1 MCANPGPGEATG
13 SWPISAGPL
22 PGVTGRGAGVRLGNR
37 PADSRRPERASWQV
51 DAVDTG
57 QERRNRRRSVRQLWR
72 RFIVA
77 IREGDEH
84 MVEQAV
90 LQLAGRRKIFAPLAL
105 IVGAF
110 VMLFSALRLLVT
122 NWRLML
128 VQALPALLIWAVT
141 LDLKAHVLHGKEFN
155 VVRGPIVVVLFVLAV
170 LVTIGAFFLNAA
182 FAFAISQ
189 PGAPDLKAGFRQA
202 RRHAR
207 AVIGWGTLIGL
218 ALGVAAILVPRW
230 GLRWFA
236 LSLGIVLAVM
246 MVCYVAV
253 PARIVGVQIAKPA
266 DMTGRRDKL
275 AATALAGLVSGI
287 ICTPPY
293 VISRVGEGLLGSGSL
308 FAFGVALIVIG
319 LTLEAGATGAVK
331 AIKVSAKLLGNR
343 SSAAPGGQ
351 ADGTT
356 LAWATKTSNQ
366 PPGTPESKID
376 DQLGTGQ

>member
-1 MCANPGPGEATG
+1 
-13 SWPISAGPL
+13 
-22 PGVTGRGAGVRLGNR
+22 
-37 PADSRRPERASWQV
+37 
-51 DAVDTG
+51 
-57 QERRNRRRSVRQLWR
+57 
-72 RFIVA
+72 
-77 IREGDEH
+77 
-84 MVEQAV
+84 
-90 LQLAGRRKIFAPLAL
+90 
-105 IVGAF
+105 
-110 VMLFSALRLLVT
+110 
-122 NWRLML
+122 
-128 VQALPALLIWAVT
+128 
-141 LDLKAHVLHGKEFN
+141 
-155 VVRGPIVVVLFVLAV
+155 VLFVLAV

-182 FAFAISQ
+182 FAFTISQ

-202 RRHAR
+202 RRHGR
-207 AVIGWGTLIGL
+207 AVIGWGTVIGL

-293 VISRVGEGLLGSGSL
+293 VISRVGEGLLGNGSL

-331 AIKVSAKLLGNR
+331 AIKVSAKLLGGR
-343 SSAAPGGQ
+343 SPAAPGGQ
-351 ADGTT
+351 AEG
-356 LAWATKTSNQ
+356 AT
-366 PPGTPESKID
+366 PAAKIP
-376 DQLGTGQ
+376 

>member
-1 MCANPGPGEATG
+1 M
-13 SWPISAGPL
+13 
-22 PGVTGRGAGVRLGNR
+22 TGRRAGVRLGNR
-37 PADSRRPERASWQV
+37 AADGRRPEKASWQV
-51 DAVDTG
+51 NAVDTG
-57 QERRNRRRSVRQLWR
+57 QARRNRRRSVGQLWR

-77 IREGDEH
+77 IRDGDEH

-155 VVRGPIVVVLFVLAV
+155 VIRGPIVVVLFVLAV

-207 AVIGWGTLIGL
+207 AVIGWGTFIGL

-293 VISRVGEGLLGSGSL
+293 VISRVGEGLLGNGSL

-331 AIKVSAKLLGNR
+331 AIKVSAKLLGGR
-343 SSAAPGGQ
+343 SPAAPGGQ
-351 ADGTT
+351 ADGATP
-356 LAWATKTSNQ
+356 AWATKTSSQ
-366 PPGTPESKID
+366 PPGTPESK
-376 DQLGTGQ
+376 